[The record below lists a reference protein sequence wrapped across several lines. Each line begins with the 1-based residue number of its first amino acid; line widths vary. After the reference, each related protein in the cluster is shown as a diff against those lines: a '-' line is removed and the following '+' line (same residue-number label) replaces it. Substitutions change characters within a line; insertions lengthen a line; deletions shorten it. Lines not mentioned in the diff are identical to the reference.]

1 MINLAL
7 VRKQGITDDAAYRI
21 AHLQQARDKIHT
33 AMQMIGE
40 TGEKHIL
47 KEFADLL
54 PAIESSLQ
62 KLWKFEQNPAYYK
75 FWTVPHCLCSKLD
88 NNDAYPSGH
97 YCISGDC
104 PVHGG
109 NNETSN

>member
-21 AHLQQARDKIHT
+21 MCLQQARDKIHT

-47 KEFADLL
+47 LEFATLL
-54 PAIESSLQ
+54 EAIESSLQ

-75 FWTVPHCLCSKLD
+75 FWTVPFCECPAMDCED
-88 NNDAYPSGH
+88 NFPIGPYYINSE
-97 YCISGDC
+97 C

-109 NNETSN
+109 NNA

>member
-21 AHLQQARDKIHT
+21 MYLQQARDKIHT

-62 KLWKFEQNPAYYK
+62 KLWKFEQNPNYYK
-75 FWTVPHCLCSKLD
+75 FWNVPCCNCCVSD
-88 NNDAYPSGH
+88 NEDKYPYGNYYVSVN
-97 YCISGDC
+97 C

-109 NNETSN
+109 NNA

>member
-21 AHLQQARDKIHT
+21 MYLQQARDKIHT

-47 KEFADLL
+47 KEFATLL

-75 FWTVPHCLCSKLD
+75 FWTVPHCLCPGADCED
-88 NNDAYPSGH
+88 NYPIGP
-97 YCISGDC
+97 YYVNLEC

-109 NNETSN
+109 KECK

>member
-21 AHLQQARDKIHT
+21 MYLQQARDKIHT

-40 TGEKHIL
+40 TGEKQIL
-47 KEFADLL
+47 SEFATLL
-54 PAIESSLQ
+54 PTIEYSLQ
-62 KLWKFEQNPAYYK
+62 KLWKFEQNLDYYK
-75 FWTVPHCLCSKLD
+75 FWTVPFCECAKMD
-88 NNDAYPSGH
+88 NNDAYPTGYYS
-97 YCISGDC
+97 INSDC